1 MGGGALWRY
10 IRIIQ
15 GALSSPKDAPSILKW
30 PFRRYILQ
38 KDVEN
43 DCHSNAF
50 TMNRPM
56 FLKSTRMES
65 RASILAFECQ
75 SRYI

>member
-15 GALSSPKDAPSILKW
+15 GALSSPEDAPSILKW
-30 PFRRYILQ
+30 PFRRHILQ

-43 DCHSNAF
+43 HCHSNLHSV
-50 TMNRPM
+50 NYLM

-75 SRYI
+75 PPYI